1 MNDANIF
8 EKPPEPVI
16 DHHPSTLQKSNEEQ
30 NLEIEEPL
38 CDNLEDLR
46 INGNNSDDGLNE
58 DLWPPFC

>member
-16 DHHPSTLQKSNEEQ
+16 DHNPITLQKSDDEQ
-30 NLEIEEPL
+30 NLTMEEPL
-38 CDNLEDLR
+38 GENSEDLT